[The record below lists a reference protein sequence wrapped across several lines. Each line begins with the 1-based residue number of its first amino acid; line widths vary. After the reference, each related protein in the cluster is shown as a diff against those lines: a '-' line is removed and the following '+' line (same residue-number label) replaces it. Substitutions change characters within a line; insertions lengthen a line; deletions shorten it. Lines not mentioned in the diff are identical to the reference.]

1 MKIPNNAQSIVV
13 DKKITDYLLNAS
25 HRIGKNKAG
34 FFKRFGF
41 DLSDIKAFKN
51 SLIQH
56 SIEREIEETENTE
69 YGNKYKLKCELQ
81 TPDERNPCI
90 VTVWIIE
97 TGKHRPTLITAYP
110 AN

>member
-1 MKIPNNAQSIVV
+1 MKMPNNELSII
-13 DKKITDYLLNAS
+13 DDRKITDYLLS
-25 HRIGKNKAG
+25 ETHETGKHKAN

-41 DLSDIKAFKN
+41 DLTDIETFRDALLN
-51 SLIQH
+51 H
-56 SIEREIEETENTE
+56 SFEREIE
-69 YGNKYKLKCELQ
+69 GNKKTPFGKKYKLKCEFK

-97 TGKHRPTLITAYP
+97 NGEESPKFITAYP

>member
-1 MKIPNNAQSIVV
+1 MKMPNNDKAIVV
-13 DKKITDYLLNAS
+13 DKKITDYLLSDS
-25 HRIGKNKAG
+25 HDIGKHKAE

-41 DLSDIKAFKN
+41 DISDVDTFKN

-56 SIEREIEETENTE
+56 SIEREIEKTKNSE
-69 YGNKYKLKCELQ
+69 YGNKYELKCELQ
-81 TPDERNPCI
+81 TPDDRNPCI

-97 TGKHRPTLITAYP
+97 NGKQRPTLITAYP